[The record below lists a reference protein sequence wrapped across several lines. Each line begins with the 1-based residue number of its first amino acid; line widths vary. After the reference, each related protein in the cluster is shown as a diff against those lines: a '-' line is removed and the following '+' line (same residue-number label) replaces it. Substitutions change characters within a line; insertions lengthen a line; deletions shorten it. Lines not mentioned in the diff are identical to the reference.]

1 MRRMATGARGAE
13 APAPAEGSTDRSLL
27 VAGLALAAGVGI
39 WQFTKR
45 GREEKKDAKKLA
57 RMGAELER
65 DQMIARTHALVSKG
79 MSPQDAEA
87 TAQREAVAR
96 VEAMAAVHSHE

>member
-45 GREEKKDAKKLA
+45 GRDAKKDA